1 MSTVAI
7 KLRPLEPLHLGV
19 RNLGGIEGFSIDE
32 VVHTP
37 LPSTV
42 LGVIGSILGIKID
55 CRCGSEKYDLCDPR
69 ELISQLT
76 GIELNLDTRTSEPVL
91 WGPLIETGNGRYI
104 PIGNRF
110 LREEHAGEY
119 VKAATRYYRGE
130 DVKDL
135 GRLLISYADAWS
147 KVGIELNEEAK
158 TVNRMF
164 KARYVSY
171 RHNLNLTY
179 LLRAGKKLNNGVV
192 RLGGEGRLAMLSVT
206 DEKINT
212 SRKGNYAIALQ
223 PILIHSDK
231 TTADIGEVV
240 GLECV
245 EEIYGAFDGEKFK
258 VRVVDVGLG
267 FSEACKFRRPML
279 KAMPQG
285 TVVKLREDCGDVVA
299 IGLLSTLGYG
309 SIYKV
314 DHKSNSIP

>member
-1 MSTVAI
+1 MSTVVI

-19 RNLGGIEGFSIDE
+19 RNMGGIEGFSIDE

-147 KVGIELNEEAK
+147 KVGIELNEGAK
-158 TVNRMF
+158 TVNRIF

-245 EEIYGAFDGEKFK
+245 EEVYGVFDGEKFK

-309 SIYKV
+309 SIYRV
-314 DHKSNSIP
+314 DHRSNSIP

>member
-1 MSTVAI
+1 MSTVVI

-19 RNLGGIEGFSIDE
+19 RNMGGIEGFSIDE

-55 CRCGSEKYDLCDPR
+55 CRCGSEKYDLCDLR
-69 ELISQLT
+69 ELINQLMGT
-76 GIELNLDTRTSEPVL
+76 ELSLITRTSEPVL
-91 WGPLIETGNGRYI
+91 WGPLIEVSDGRYI

-119 VKAATRYYRGE
+119 VKAAVRYYKGE

-135 GRLLISYADAWS
+135 GRLLISYADVWS

-171 RHNLNLTY
+171 KHNLNLTY
-179 LLRAGKKLNNGVV
+179 LLRAGRKPNNGVV

-231 TTADIGEVV
+231 TTADINEVA

-245 EEIYGAFDGEKFK
+245 EEVYGVFDGERFR
-258 VRVVDVGLG
+258 VRVIDIGLG
-267 FSEACKFRRPML
+267 FSEVCKFRRPIL
-279 KAMPQG
+279 KALPQG

-309 SIYKV
+309 SIYRV
-314 DHKSNSIP
+314 DYRG

>member
-1 MSTVAI
+1 MSTVVI

-19 RNLGGIEGFSIDE
+19 RNMGGIEGFSIDE

-223 PILIHSDK
+223 P
-231 TTADIGEVV
+231 
-240 GLECV
+240 
-245 EEIYGAFDGEKFK
+245 Y
-258 VRVVDVGLG
+258 
-267 FSEACKFRRPML
+267 
-279 KAMPQG
+279 
-285 TVVKLREDCGDVVA
+285 
-299 IGLLSTLGYG
+299 
-309 SIYKV
+309 
-314 DHKSNSIP
+314 